1 MERHM
6 SDAKQHIDVLIVV
19 PLAEEL
25 DCIYKVFPYESD
37 HSDNGFQFSKVT
49 SPTPTLSTYV
59 IKLKEMGNAAA
70 RDACNFVFHN
80 FTVGLVVCYGIAGGL
95 KKDLKLGDVC
105 VSHRVLDL
113 SDQFKIEDKMG
124 ALAIAPSPKPLGVD
138 INLCSRFAFM
148 CEHPL
153 YADLREGWKEDC
165 LEFALNVETDHP
177 EEFENFKKH
186 LREDVRVFFGSIV
199 SYAVIASDSFVDT
212 LKSID
217 RNVLAV
223 ESESAGTFEVA
234 ANNKTA
240 VICIRGISDY
250 ADSKKNQ
257 LEVDSKYLVRA
268 IAAMNAALYIQYQL
282 QCAAL
287 RGYLADRRAT
297 VSQVQS
303 GDLFQ
308 KSKTDPLEEVLQQV
322 QEEVELELKEKCPA
336 YRHKPKRS
344 LLPSPRVLREGGASS
359 PEKSEEWDM
368 PREIAD
374 IVEQFDRVMISL
386 EPTYPDRAL
395 PWVIADIVLRT
406 NGSRIYVPVVVE
418 GDHVSPHRFNLLKL
432 DRVKEVLKSGAD
444 CATPVIIVDDP
455 NIQSSTR
462 ARALIEEAN
471 ANPRARFVV
480 LVKKYSAPV
489 LSMNFADNFNCE
501 RFSVANFSLGALSN
515 FVSDNF
521 GYDGPQS
528 AVLATKLNDTF
539 EQFKMHAHPSY
550 FAGISPESLSA
561 LMAANRRGEL
571 IHLAVDAAL
580 MIMVAEDEADIQVSK
595 RWRREFL
602 KDIAVRQNVRGES
615 IDEAKAIG
623 IAKEMAEGRDVDIKA
638 LEFVQS
644 FVRAGILEFGKNGVE
659 FILVYARDYLVA
671 EYLYENGKAALA
683 YFGFEEIDED
693 YNVLDMYAE
702 LGPSNAIVD
711 TVADLIESDVE
722 YLNRETPETMNNL
735 ISNSIQ
741 LSEVNN
747 FGRFIERQ
755 QRLLEAIEY
764 VGENP
769 ADLQRKQYL
778 LDLRRSV
785 SDRAGRRVVEQAEE
799 REVGEGQ
806 EQPVE
811 EDEAIEAK
819 ADASKVDKTGDG
831 IPRKRISAHWSA
843 GCVLLGAGAEQIEA
857 HGKRRLAKGLI
868 ALGCRV
874 AEQWTS
880 EAASID
886 YEDLRKEILEDPEF
900 GDRKKEMHEDE
911 WTKLRRDFEHLM
923 HLLEFSSVTG
933 PYRTVLTG
941 LCAQASGNVLRKSV
955 KETTVDREFEELTR
969 AVWAC
974 EVEAEKAD
982 QIFKRSLSRIGHS
995 TILRF
1000 VLAEHFISRVYWTKW
1015 RQKERN
1021 AFLDVATRILNG
1033 LDGQPDKGKMRRMI
1047 KRTTENS

>member
-1 MERHM
+1 M
-6 SDAKQHIDVLIVV
+6 SDTKPHIDVLIVV

-37 HSDNGFQFSKVT
+37 HSSNGFQFNKVT
-49 SPTPTLSTYV
+49 SPTLGVSVFV
-59 IKLKEMGNAAA
+59 IKLQEMGNAAA
-70 RDACNFVFHN
+70 RDACNFVFNHY
-80 FTVGLVVCYGIAGGL
+80 TVGLLVCYGIAGGL

-105 VSHRVLDL
+105 VSHQILDL
-113 SDQFKIEDKMG
+113 SDQFKIEDNMG
-124 ALAIAPSPKPLGVD
+124 ALAIAPSPKHLAVD

-148 CEHPL
+148 CEHPM
-153 YADLREGWKEDC
+153 YAELREGWKEDC
-165 LEFALNVETDHP
+165 LEFALTIETDHP
-177 EEFENFKKH
+177 DSFERFKKH
-186 LREDVRVFFGSIV
+186 LREDARVYFGSIV
-199 SYAVIASDSFVDT
+199 SYAVIASDNFADT

-223 ESESAGTFEVA
+223 ETESAGVFEIA
-234 ANNKTA
+234 KHNETS

-250 ADSKKNQ
+250 ADSKKSL
-257 LEVDSKYLVRA
+257 LEVESKDLVRA
-268 IAAMNAALYIQYQL
+268 IAAMNAALYLHYQMR
-282 QCAAL
+282 CAAIGGFL
-287 RGYLADRRAT
+287 SDRRDT
-297 VSQVQS
+297 VNEAQS

-308 KSKTDPLEEVLQQV
+308 KSEADPLEDILQQV
-322 QEEVELELKEKCPA
+322 EEEIELELKEKCPA

-344 LLPSPRVLREGGASS
+344 LLPSPRVWREGGPSG
-359 PEKSEEWDM
+359 PEKSADWDM
-368 PREIAD
+368 PREIAE
-374 IVEQFDRVMISL
+374 IIEQFERVMVSL

-395 PWVIADIVLRT
+395 PWVIADIILRT
-406 NGSRIYVPVVVE
+406 NGSRIFIPVVVD
-418 GDHVSPHRFNLLKL
+418 GDQVSPNRFNLSKL
-432 DRVKEVLKSGAD
+432 DRVKEVINLGID
-444 CATPVIIVDDP
+444 CATPVLIVDDP

-462 ARALIEEAN
+462 ARALIGEAN
-471 ANPRARFVV
+471 NHPQARFVV
-480 LVKKYSAPV
+480 LIKKYSAPG
-489 LSMNFADNFNCE
+489 LSLNFAERFNCE

-561 LMAANRRGEL
+561 LLAANRRGEL

-602 KDIAVRQNVRGES
+602 KDIAVRQNVRGEG

-623 IAKEMAEGRDVDIKA
+623 IAKKMAEGRDVDIEA

-644 FVRAGILEFGKNGVE
+644 FVNAGILEFRGNEVE

-671 EYLYENGKAALA
+671 EYLHENGKAALT

-711 TVADLIESDVE
+711 TVADLIEGDVA
-722 YLNRETPETMNNL
+722 YFTQNRPETLDNL

-741 LSEVNN
+741 LSEVNS
-747 FGRFIERQ
+747 FGKFVDRQ
-755 QRLLEAIEY
+755 QRLLKAIEY

-785 SDRAGRRVVEQAEE
+785 SDRAGRRVVEQAKESEE
-799 REVGEGQ
+799 GGEGRHQ
-806 EQPVE
+806 GDVT
-811 EDEAIEAK
+811 EDGK
-819 ADASKVDKTGDG
+819 AMEGKAQRSKTGQTGDG
-831 IPRKRISAHWSA
+831 IPRKRISAHWAA

-857 HGKRRLAKGLI
+857 HGKRRLARGLI

-880 EAASID
+880 EEAAID
-886 YEDLRKEILEDPEF
+886 YVDLRKEILEEPEF
-900 GDRKKEMHEDE
+900 KDRKKKMQEDE
-911 WTKLRRDFEHLM
+911 WADLMRDFEHLM

-941 LCAQASGNVLRKSV
+941 LCAQESGNVLRKSV
-955 KETTVDREFEELTR
+955 KETTVGREFEELTR

-974 EVEAEKAD
+974 ELEAERAD
-982 QIFKRSLSRIGHS
+982 QIFKSSLSRIGNS

-1015 RQKERN
+1015 RQKDRN
-1021 AFLDVATRILNG
+1021 AFLEVATKILNG
-1033 LDGQPDKGKMRRMI
+1033 LDGEPDKGKMQRMI
-1047 KRTTENS
+1047 KRTTDKS